1 MSKFSPTERIGV
13 SKIETIF
20 LRDFKWIPRTIH
32 ETDVGIDMTVEISEN
47 GEPSG
52 ELFAVQIKTGKSY
65 FTEEN
70 NNKIVFR
77 GKEKHLNYWLNYSLP
92 VIIILHNPENDLTI
106 WEEIKENNISKTNK
120 SWKIEIPKHQALSN
134 TFYDKLK
141 TLNRY
146 PKAIQRFQ
154 KLLAD
159 KKIMRLIEEGKN
171 IILEIEEWVNKSDG
185 RVSLAIKDSISKEI
199 DNEISTIQYIHFYE
213 IKQSLQ
219 VVFPW
224 AEFEIDEPYYE
235 IYDNDDFMTEYGIW
249 DTEHK
254 KYIGTFIEA
263 SEYYDSLP
271 EIRPYKDVSGEVE
284 YYRLVFKLNDLGK
297 SFLNIM
303 EYAEN
308 GKQLKLL

>member
-20 LRDFKWIPRTIH
+20 LKEFEWIPRTILA
-32 ETDVGIDMTVEISEN
+32 TDVGIDMTVEISEK

-52 ELFAVQIKTGKSY
+52 ELFAIQIKTGESY
-65 FTEEN
+65 FSEES

-106 WEEIKENNISKTNK
+106 WQEITESNISKTKK
-120 SWKIEIPKHQALSN
+120 SWKIEIPKHQILSK

-141 TLNRY
+141 GLNRY
-146 PKAIQRFQ
+146 PKELQRFQ

-159 KKIMRLIEEGKN
+159 KKLIRLIAEGKD
-171 IILEIEEWVNKSDG
+171 IILEIEEWINKTDG
-185 RVSLAIKDSISKEI
+185 RVSLTIKENVSEDI
-199 DNEISTIQYIHFYE
+199 DIEISTVKYINFYD

-224 AEFEIDEPYYE
+224 AEFEIDEPFYE
-235 IYDNDDFMTEYGIW
+235 IYENDDFMAEYGIW
-249 DTEHK
+249 DSEDK
-254 KYIGTFIEA
+254 EYIGTSIDA

-271 EIRPYKDVSGEVE
+271 EIRPYKDASGEVE
-284 YYRLVFKLNDLGK
+284 YYRLIFKLNDLGK
-297 SFLNIM
+297 SILNVI
-303 EYAEN
+303 EFADN
-308 GKQLKLL
+308 GKQLKLI